1 MFESGNQADQ
11 DIPRKKSMTKS
22 SERKPRETER
32 KYPIFLASE
41 GSLLW

>member
-1 MFESGNQADQ
+1 MFESGNQAYQ

-22 SERKPRETER
+22 LERKPREIER